1 MKKITEKITET
12 ELAASINKR
21 TFIDYSDRLR
31 LLATSIFSWKNL
43 EKHCGFGSER
53 FIEQVLFDMGRGCF
67 VKDPELGFMVLN
79 VNPSDKLNVY
89 NLPTKVNAWS
99 FGYNKQFNLDDIVYI
114 MNNTIEKPTVETI
127 SLFAYRLYDTERVTD
142 TNLNAQR
149 TPVLLECDK
158 NTLLS
163 LKNAYMKYEGN
174 EPFIYGN
181 KAYDL
186 NNRITAVNTQAPFI
200 LDKLDIH
207 KHQIWDDALTFLGID
222 NANTDK
228 KERLITDE
236 VESNNQLVNNYL
248 NCFYKTRK
256 LACDMINEKFDLD
269 IEIELNKDIVNL
281 VQSTYDEIFNNSDD
295 FKGDDD

>member
-1 MKKITEKITET
+1 MKKITET

-43 EKHCGFGSER
+43 EKYCGFGSER

-114 MNNTIEKPTVETI
+114 MNNSIEKPTVETI

-186 NNRITAVNTQAPFI
+186 NNRITAVNTQAPYL

-269 IEIELNKDIVNL
+269 IEIELNKDIVDL
-281 VQSTYDEIFNNSDD
+281 VQSTYDNIFNNSDD
-295 FKGDDD
+295 FKGDD

>member
-1 MKKITEKITET
+1 MKKITET
-12 ELAASINKR
+12 ELAESINKR

-99 FGYNKQFNLDDIVYI
+99 FGYNKLFDLDDIVYI
-114 MNNTIEKPTVETI
+114 MNNSIEKPTVETI

-186 NNRITAVNTQAPFI
+186 NNRITAVNTQAPYL

-269 IEIELNKDIVNL
+269 IEIELNKDIVDL
-281 VQSTYDEIFNNSDD
+281 VQSTYDNIFNDSDD
-295 FKGDDD
+295 FKGDD

>member
-1 MKKITEKITET
+1 MKKITET

-53 FIEQVLFDMGRGCF
+53 FIEQALFDMGRGCF

-99 FGYNKQFNLDDIVYI
+99 FGYNKLFDLDDIVYI
-114 MNNTIEKPTVETI
+114 MNNLIEKPTVETI

-186 NNRITAVNTQAPFI
+186 NNRITAVNTQAPYL

-207 KHQIWDDALTFLGID
+207 KHQIWNDALTFLGID
-222 NANTDK
+222 NSNTDK

-256 LACDMINEKFDLD
+256 LACDMINEKFGLD
-269 IEIELNKDIVNL
+269 IEIELNKDIVDL
-281 VQSTYDEIFNNSDD
+281 VQSTYDNIFNNSDD
-295 FKGDDD
+295 FKGDD